1 MSGLIGK
8 KIGMTSVFSAEG
20 KNIPCTVIEAGP
32 CVVTQVKTPEKDGYA
47 AVQLAYDE
55 VSEKNTSN
63 PLMGHFKKANTT
75 PKRKLVEFTS
85 FEKELNLGD
94 VVTVDIFEDDD
105 WVDVTGISKGK
116 GFQGVVKRH
125 GFGGVGGQTHGQHN
139 RQRKP
144 GSLGASSYPS
154 RVFKGKRLHHR
165 RLTMEIA
172 IYNISGQETG
182 KKAVLKDEIFGIE
195 PNNHAIYLDVKQ
207 YLANRRQGTHK
218 SKQRNEVAGSTRKL
232 KKQKGTGGA
241 RAGSILS
248 PLFPGGG
255 RVFGPVPRDYSFKLN
270 KKLKQLARKSALT
283 YKAKEDAVKVVEDF
297 SMEAPKTK
305 EFLAVTKNLSLEGQK
320 ILLVLPETNPNVAL
334 SARNLQNVKVVLAS
348 NLNTYDVMNAGKL
361 VLSEGSV
368 NVINQMFGQ

>member
-1 MSGLIGK
+1 
-8 KIGMTSVFSAEG
+8 
-20 KNIPCTVIEAGP
+20 
-32 CVVTQVKTPEKDGYA
+32 
-47 AVQLAYDE
+47 
-55 VSEKNTSN
+55 
-63 PLMGHFKKANTT
+63 MGHFKKANTT

-154 RVFKGKRLHHR
+154 RVFKGKRLPGPYRRRSGEGSQSPDSQETSRKQPASGERFDSGRQRFILNHR

-232 KKQKGTGGA
+232 KKQKGTG
-241 RAGSILS
+241 R
-248 PLFPGGG
+248 
-255 RVFGPVPRDYSFKLN
+255 GPVRAASSPRCS
-270 KKLKQLARKSALT
+270 R
-283 YKAKEDAVKVVEDF
+283 
-297 SMEAPKTK
+297 EAAACSVPCPAT
-305 EFLAVTKNLSLEGQK
+305 T
-320 ILLVLPETNPNVAL
+320 
-334 SARNLQNVKVVLAS
+334 AS
-348 NLNTYDVMNAGKL
+348 
-361 VLSEGSV
+361 S
-368 NVINQMFGQ
+368 